1 MFINKSAIILNLQ
14 ALSLCNFTNITLG
27 DELFLVIFMEKFWKR
42 LFATNKQA
50 SKKIVIKIIKQ
61 KKIRQ

>member
-27 DELFLVIFMEKFWKR
+27 DELFLVIFWKNFGR
-42 LFATNKQA
+42 DFLQQINKQA
-50 SKKIVIKIIKQ
+50 KK
-61 KKIRQ
+61 